1 VESSRS
7 FWPVWKASDFQVVEN
22 KGLTETTIR
31 DNWIPKIFQNQTVR
45 RTFDCQDTCNRTYRG
60 EYTVATPRDYT
71 SPPEDA
77 IEMLKADHQKVR
89 ELFQD
94 YESAQDQKAKSKIAQ
109 QVFVELE
116 THAQLEE
123 TVFYPAF
130 RQEADREGKQLVA
143 ESLQEHQRVKD
154 LIGELRELD
163 ADDET
168 FDVKFHEL
176 MENVE
181 HHVEEE
187 ESEMLPEAEM
197 ALAEQAEELMDEMHE
212 VKRQLLSR

>member
-1 VESSRS
+1 MTIGILPGIAFAQIEVSQMMLA
-7 FWPVWKASDFQVVEN
+7 PV
-22 KGLTETTIR
+22 
-31 DNWIPKIFQNQTVR
+31 
-45 RTFDCQDTCNRTYRG
+45 RG
-60 EYTVATPRDYT
+60 ECAVATPRDH
-71 SPPEDA
+71 SGQPEDA

-94 YESAQDQKAKSKIAQ
+94 YESARDQKAKSKIAQ
-109 QVFVELE
+109 RVFVELE

-130 RQEADREGKQLVA
+130 KQEADQEGKQLVT
-143 ESLQEHQRVKD
+143 ESLQEHQRVKE
-154 LIGELRELD
+154 LIEELRELD
-163 ADDET
+163 AEDET

-187 ESEMLPEAEM
+187 ESEMLPEAEI
-197 ALAEQAEELMDEMHE
+197 ALAEQTEELRDEMHE
-212 VKRQLLSR
+212 VKRQLLSRQ